1 MLHSICR
8 IHILVYLTFSLF
20 FFGALYVF
28 IGYSNSFV
36 SIFQLGNL
44 PKTKDDAIISSAQIN
59 QNASLKDYVLKED
72 VVTRDGVNNCGR
84 WSIEELK
91 MQAGLKYAQPSTQKG
106 RTDVNS
112 VTNWN
117 VPLVWEGT
125 FDPVVIDAIYKTMHP
140 GVAVVVFAIGKYTR
154 FLEAFLE
161 SGEKYFLVDFRVTYY
176 VFTDNKQKVP
186 QVKLGSNRKISVITV
201 PGAQRWQEVVLGRMK
216 WATIAIE
223 NQIRNEADYLFMM
236 DIDSVFHNR
245 FGAES
250 LSRLSAVLHRGYYKN
265 THRDK
270 FPYERRPQST
280 AYIPAGEGDYYY
292 TAAVWG
298 GYLEDMYKLVKHC
311 YAQAEEDSK
320 KNIEAVWQEES
331 HLNKYLLYNK
341 PTKVLSPEY
350 LWSDYDKV
358 PADIKVV
365 RISQLVKDY
374 KEVRP
379 NGGH

>member
-1 MLHSICR
+1 MFKSVSSTFAQKAEMLRFVCR
-8 IHILVYLTFSLF
+8 VNILVCLTFSLF
-20 FFGALYVF
+20 FFGTLYVF
-28 IGYSNSFV
+28 LGYSNSFV
-36 SIFQLGNL
+36 SVFHLANL
-44 PKTKDDAIISSAQIN
+44 PKTEDDAIISSAQIN
-59 QNASLKDYVLKED
+59 QNASPKDYVLKED

-125 FDPVVIDAIYKTMHP
+125 FDPVVIDAIYKTMYP
-140 GVAVVVFAIGKYTR
+140 GVAVVIFAVGKYTL

-161 SGEKYFLVDFRVTYY
+161 SAEKYFLVDFKVTYY

-186 QVKLGSNRKISVITV
+186 
-201 PGAQRWQEVVLGRMK
+201 
-216 WATIAIE
+216 
-223 NQIRNEADYLFMM
+223 QIRNEADYLFMM

-250 LSRLSAVLHRGYYKN
+250 LSRLSAVLHRSYYKN
-265 THRDK
+265 THRDT

-350 LWSDYDKV
+350 LWSDYDQV

-374 KEVRP
+374 RKVRP
-379 NGGH
+379 NGGQ